1 MVRHLNWE
9 ITMTEKP
16 YLVSGR
22 NTIIHKI
29 RKFDLLIL
37 NGNDDPAVVVNYKGI
52 KEYSGKIP
60 ENKREAK
67 MMDMELVDVTSGEV
81 FGDEKTLIFV
91 QTLNGKEYKIDY
103 SKVGTSM
110 FIRVHQDSIF

>member
-1 MVRHLNWE
+1 
-9 ITMTEKP
+9 MTEKP

-22 NTIIHKI
+22 NTLIHKI

-52 KEYSGKIP
+52 KVYTGKIP

-67 MMDMELVDVTSGEV
+67 MMDMELVDVTASEV

-103 SKVGTSM
+103 SKAGTSM